1 MVVVYVNNNECGY
14 NKWWRH
20 ANEKIRYFWLCM
32 QKYVAF
38 KFSVVMYLLS
48 VFKKFSRYYI
58 FFSEIIFHFI
68 LPCLTTIRLSFKA
81 TRRRTWS
88 FVRSGRKMKIYFKTK
103 NGNSFAVGST
113 QKTQWKKS
121 QIKPKTKIELK
132 VKFPMDH
139 SFNMHA
145 NVCVSR
151 GSKCQLFRKFCLRTK
166 WMIPHATV
174 KET

>member
-1 MVVVYVNNNECGY
+1 MVVVYVSNNEYGTTNDENMLMRKLGISDFVCR
-14 NKWWRH
+14 NMSHLSFRL
-20 ANEKIRYFWLCM
+20 LCIYCLCS
-32 QKYVAF
+32 KSLVDTIF
-38 KFSVVMYLLS
+38 
-48 VFKKFSRYYI
+48 

-68 LPCLTTIRLSFKA
+68 LTCLTTIRLSFKA

-103 NGNSFAVGST
+103 NGNSFAMGST

-121 QIKPKTKIELK
+121 QIKSKTKIGLK
-132 VKFPMDH
+132 VKFPTDH
-139 SFNMHA
+139 SFNIYA

-151 GSKCQLFRKFCLRTK
+151 GSKCQLFRKFCVRTK